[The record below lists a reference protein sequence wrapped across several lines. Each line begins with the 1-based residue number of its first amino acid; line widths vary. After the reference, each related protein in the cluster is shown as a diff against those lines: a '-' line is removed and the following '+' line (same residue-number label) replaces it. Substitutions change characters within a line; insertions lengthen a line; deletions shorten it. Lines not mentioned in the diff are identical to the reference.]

1 MRVRYNDLK
10 SGDIVKFK
18 YEGEYGSG
26 FFEREV
32 IIFARYVAA
41 NRLVHGL
48 EITKNNRIVLDDGEL
63 TRYIPAMANQP
74 YLIRDG
80 EVNGKP
86 YYRINIP
93 EGGERAVYSKF
104 KTFLKEDAFRSYKI
118 KELKAANIQ
127 KITPTLPPAFVR
139 EADKIFDKNVK
150 QAVEEQQKKPS
161 LRKIGDQKVNE
172 EILETTTDDSFDAGV
187 IKDRVTKEINTTVQT
202 MMRDL
207 GAVLK
212 DDQMSELLSKVE
224 NKTAFGD
231 IDDIGK

>member
-1 MRVRYNDLK
+1 MGELK
-10 SGDIVKFK
+10 ERQTTIADKDQKIEELRKRTQELEKFK
-18 YEGEYGSG
+18 
-26 FFEREV
+26 F
-32 IIFARYVAA
+32 
-41 NRLVHGL
+41 
-48 EITKNNRIVLDDGEL
+48 VLD
-63 TRYIPAMANQP
+63 
-74 YLIRDG
+74 
-80 EVNGKP
+80 
-86 YYRINIP
+86 
-93 EGGERAVYSKF
+93 
-104 KTFLKEDAFRSYKI
+104 YKI

-127 KITPTLPPAFVR
+127 KITPTLPPSFVR
-139 EADKIFDKNVK
+139 EADKVFDKKVK
-150 QAVEEQQKKPS
+150 QAVEEQRKKPS
-161 LRKIGDQKVNE
+161 ERKIGDQKVNE

>member
-127 KITPTLPPAFVR
+127 KITPTLPPSFVR
-139 EADKIFDKNVK
+139 EADKKYKEEVEK
-150 QAVEEQQKKPS
+150 AVRESKKKPS
-161 LRKIGDQKVNE
+161 QRKIGDQKANE
-172 EILETTTDDSFDAGV
+172 EVLDKQEQVVDVKAVQERI
-187 IKDRVTKEINTTVQT
+187 TKEVNQTVET
-202 MMRDL
+202 MMKDL

-212 DDQMSELLSKVE
+212 DDQMSDLLSAVQTK
-224 NKTAFGD
+224 KAFGD
-231 IDDIGK
+231 LDDIGK